1 MKVLLADDD
10 KITRTIIA
18 ARLAKWGYEAVIA
31 DDGLEAWAIL
41 HGPNPPSL
49 AIVDWM
55 MPGLD
60 GPELC
65 RRIRMEAR
73 EPYVYVVLL
82 TGRSEKVDLIEGL
95 RAGADDYLTK
105 PIEAQELE
113 VRIRGGKRIVD
124 LHARLIESR
133 QAMWH
138 QATHDGLT
146 GAWNRPA
153 GLDALAREI
162 VRSAREGTKLASAI
176 VDLDHFKRINDTYG
190 HLGGDETLREA
201 VRRMTKALRSCDT
214 LARYGGE
221 EFLVVLPGCDEE
233 AGIEAAECLRSALA
247 GAPMAI
253 GEARAVV
260 TCSIGLATFEGE
272 PGPEALMRRADDA
285 LYAAKRTGRDR
296 VVLAP
301 PTVAVASAPATKL
314 AS

>member
-10 KITRTIIA
+10 RITRTIIA
-18 ARLAKWGYEAVIA
+18 ARLAKWGYEVVIA
-31 DDGLEAWAIL
+31 ENGLEAWAIL
-41 HGPNPPSL
+41 QAPDAPSL

-60 GPELC
+60 GVELC
-65 RRIRMEAR
+65 RRVRQQAR

-82 TGRSEKVDLIEGL
+82 TARSEKVDLIEGL

-105 PIEAQELE
+105 PVESQELE
-113 VRIRGGKRIVD
+113 VRIRGGKRIVE

-153 GLDALAREI
+153 GLDALAGEI
-162 VRSAREGTKLASAI
+162 VRCAREGTNLASAI

-201 VRRMTKALRSCDT
+201 VRRMTKALRPCDT

-221 EFLVVLPGCDEE
+221 EFLVIFPGCDQDQ
-233 AGIEAAECLRSALA
+233 GIEVAESLRRAL
-247 GAPMAI
+247 GGSPMTI
-253 GEARAVV
+253 GDASAVV
-260 TCSIGLATFEGE
+260 TCSIGIATFDGD
-272 PGPEALMRRADDA
+272 PGPAALMRRADDA
-285 LYAAKRTGRDR
+285 LYSAKRTGRDR

-301 PTVAVASAPATKL
+301 AAGAAAKL